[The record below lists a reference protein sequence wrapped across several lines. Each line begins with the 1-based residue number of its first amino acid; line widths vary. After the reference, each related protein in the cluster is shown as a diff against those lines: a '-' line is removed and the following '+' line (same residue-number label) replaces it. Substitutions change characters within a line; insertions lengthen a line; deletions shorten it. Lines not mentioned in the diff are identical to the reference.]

1 MPHSNNNKNSRKE
14 QHIPD
19 TIVSKICKNE
29 ERRVNIEFGN
39 KIEEEIGKW
48 QKVVIAYQIWLQTLR
63 NLLFIN
69 NSCQ

>member
-1 MPHSNNNKNSRKE
+1 MTRNSKKLVNVKREDSMPHSNKNKNSRKE

-29 ERRVNIEFGN
+29 ERRVNIEFGK

-48 QKVVIAYQIWLQTLR
+48 
-63 NLLFIN
+63 
-69 NSCQ
+69 